1 MTGTF
6 KSRVDGA
13 MSIPELRAAKRK
25 IKEYTG
31 PAYDVSGDDM
41 LLQTGEPPNDA
52 QWETITEG
60 ISAFHRQGNKFEGL
74 ELDAAIAVER
84 AETEDANEEELLEK
98 VLSDWLS
105 NPETRKDTWIHRS
118 ALIRGTEQING
129 AENSRER
136 SRVSFFIKVRWNVA
150 QPMESSRPAKRQKTN
165 KNGNGSSS
173 IRDSQ
178 EIEEAKKSYVAAVQY
193 FVRIP
198 FKDKEGVY
206 ARFAIC
212 DYYHY
217 QEPLQDADTGEV
229 LRVKHYKDHR
239 NSFVDESYVTPLE
252 IIDTKLVGL
261 WRSDPTDENVRLQF
275 FTTNPGQ
282 SGHII

>member
-1 MTGTF
+1 
-6 KSRVDGA
+6 
-13 MSIPELRAAKRK
+13 MSALK
-25 IKEYTG
+25 
-31 PAYDVSGDDM
+31 
-41 LLQTGEPPNDA
+41 
-52 QWETITEG
+52 
-60 ISAFHRQGNKFEGL
+60 
-74 ELDAAIAVER
+74 
-84 AETEDANEEELLEK
+84 K

-212 DYYHY
+212 GKLNLGMLIDGNIGM
-217 QEPLQDADTGEV
+217 LAVMGNN
-229 LRVKHYKDHR
+229 RC
-239 NSFVDESYVTPLE
+239 
-252 IIDTKLVGL
+252 II
-261 WRSDPTDENVRLQF
+261 
-275 FTTNPGQ
+275 
-282 SGHII
+282 